1 MKNLFETNS
10 DKSRVQVDRIAKAA
24 RALRGSEQ
32 IVEAKRGQSQSITK
46 MQIQT
51 MDHMMGAWEEQLKL
65 PIPKTVS
72 PSALLSELKSHCR
85 SLSRLAVGQTGRL
98 FEAVAMNPLQFWMQ
112 FTMQW
117 RAGADEMRSWAKTG
131 KPPESIERRSP

>member
-51 MDHMMGAWEEQLKL
+51 MDHMM
-65 PIPKTVS
+65 
-72 PSALLSELKSHCR
+72 ALGR
-85 SLSRLAVGQTGRL
+85 SS
-98 FEAVAMNPLQFWMQ
+98 
-112 FTMQW
+112 
-117 RAGADEMRSWAKTG
+117 
-131 KPPESIERRSP
+131 

>member
-10 DKSRVQVDRIAKAA
+10 ENSVQVDKIAKTA

-51 MDHMMGAWEEQLKL
+51 MDHMMGAWEEQMKL
-65 PIPKTVS
+65 PIAKTIS
-72 PSALLSELKSHCR
+72 PSALLSELKSYCR
-85 SLSRLAVGQTGRL
+85 SLWQLDKREGFFKR
-98 FEAVAMNPLQFWMQ
+98 
-112 FTMQW
+112 W
-117 RAGADEMRSWAKTG
+117 R
-131 KPPESIERRSP
+131 

>member
-1 MKNLFETNS
+1 MKNLLETNS
-10 DKSRVQVDRIAKAA
+10 DKNSVQVDRIAKAA

-51 MDHMMGAWEEQLKL
+51 MDHMMGAWEEHMRL

-72 PSALLSELKSHCR
+72 PSALLSELKSYCR
-85 SLSRLAVGQTGRL
+85 SLSRLAVEQTGRL
-98 FEAVAMNPLQFWMQ
+98 FQAMAMTRKASCLDGHSIWISPRQPASEKVATP
-112 FTMQW
+112 
-117 RAGADEMRSWAKTG
+117 
-131 KPPESIERRSP
+131 

>member
-85 SLSRLAVGQTGRL
+85 SLSRLAVGQT
-98 FEAVAMNPLQFWMQ
+98 AMNPLQFWMQ

>member
-51 MDHMMGAWEEQLKL
+51 MDQMMGAWEEQLKL

-72 PSALLSELKSHCR
+72 PSALVSELKSHCR

-98 FEAVAMNPLQFWMQ
+98 FEAVAMMQFWMQ
-112 FTMQW
+112 FTKHW
-117 RAGADEMRSWAKTG
+117 RAGADAMRSWAKTG